1 MQELHKTSTTLEPL
15 LTELQ
20 AAKILAISPR
30 KLWSIRQAGEIGH
43 IVSGKSIRYEMTDL
57 RTWIDSHKRSCEPSR
72 N

>member
-1 MQELHKTSTTLEPL
+1 MQDLHKTSTTLEPL

-30 KLWSIRQAGEIGH
+30 KLWSIRQAGEISF
-43 IVSGKSIRYEMTDL
+43 VVTGKSIRYEFTDL
-57 RTWIDSHKRSCEPSR
+57 RRWIDSHKRLCKPNR